1 MRDAIPTTVRCAV
14 LAALTCAAV
23 AGASDLV
30 LEPCELPGIAVP
42 ARCGTYDVFENRD
55 TRSGRTLSLRV
66 VVLPATGPDRAPD
79 PVVSFAGGPGAST
92 VEQAQGIAAFYAGVL
107 AKRDFLLV
115 DYRGTGES
123 EPLFCPYQ
131 QEERGV
137 EEVLESFI
145 AVDRIPEC
153 RELLS
158 ADHDLTQYT
167 TDRIVDDVDEVRRAL
182 GYEKV
187 NLIGGSYGS
196 RAALVYLRR
205 HPDAVRTV
213 DIEGIVPTDA
223 RMPVTFARDAQ
234 TALDGWFAECAADE
248 ACATAFPDPAGDL
261 QTVLERLEAEPPT
274 VDVTDPRSGETVS
287 LTLSRNAFVQALRY
301 LLYTSINAL
310 KIPAYLHAAA
320 AGEWEPMA
328 QATYTVAGLLLTSI
342 PDGLYLSVTCAEDVN
357 AIGPNAAAVQAG
369 TFLGD
374 FRLRQQRDACAAW
387 TSAEMPASFR
397 EPIVSDAPVLILS
410 GERDPVTPARS
421 GYQVQEFLTGSAHLV
436 VPDGGHG
443 WFGLTGT
450 ECIHDLEQRFLETAD
465 AQDLDLEACRR
476 AIGRPS
482 FLLEI
487 PNEEPVELTAEQL
500 ARYAGTYSAE
510 GGAFRT
516 DFAVVDGELQ
526 ATFAGETLHFVPI
539 GDGRFKIP
547 GEPAGD
553 HYRFVEEDG
562 RVTAFEIVKGGS
574 TQVTLDRDD
583 G

>member
-1 MRDAIPTTVRCAV
+1 M
-14 LAALTCAAV
+14 
-23 AGASDLV
+23 
-30 LEPCELPGIAVP
+30 
-42 ARCGTYDVFENRD
+42 
-55 TRSGRTLSLRV
+55 
-66 VVLPATGPDRAPD
+66 VLPATGPERAPD

-92 VEQAQGIAAFYAGVL
+92 VEQAQGIAAFYSGVL
-107 AKRDFLLV
+107 AKRDVLLV
-115 DYRGTGES
+115 DYCGTGGS

-131 QEERGV
+131 KEDRGV

-145 AVDRIPEC
+145 PVDRVPAC

-167 TDRIVDDVDEVRRAL
+167 TDRIVDDVDEVRSAL
-182 GYEKV
+182 GYDKV

-213 DIEGIVPTDA
+213 DIEGVVPTDA
-223 RMPVTFARDAQ
+223 RLPVTFARDAQ
-234 TALDGWFAECAADE
+234 AALDGRLTECAVDP
-248 ACATAFPDPAGDL
+248 ACAAAFPDPAGDL
-261 QTVLERLEAEPPT
+261 RTVLDRLESEPPT
-274 VDVTDPRSGETVS
+274 VGVTDPRSGETVP

-320 AGEWEPMA
+320 EGDWGPMA

-342 PDGLYLSVTCAEDVN
+342 PDGLYLSVTCAEDVS
-357 AIGPNAAAVQAG
+357 AIGPNAAALQAG

-387 TSAEMPASFR
+387 TAAEIPPSFR
-397 EPIVSDAPVLILS
+397 EPIVSDVPVLILS

-450 ECIHDLEQRFLETAD
+450 ECIQALEQRFLETAD
-465 AQDLDLEACRR
+465 AGTLDLESCRR
-476 AIGRPS
+476 SIGRPS
-482 FLLEI
+482 FLL
-487 PNEEPVELTAEQL
+487 
-500 ARYAGTYSAE
+500 
-510 GGAFRT
+510 
-516 DFAVVDGELQ
+516 
-526 ATFAGETLHFVPI
+526 
-539 GDGRFKIP
+539 
-547 GEPAGD
+547 
-553 HYRFVEEDG
+553 
-562 RVTAFEIVKGGS
+562 EIVKGGS
-574 TQVTLDRDD
+574 TQVTLERAD